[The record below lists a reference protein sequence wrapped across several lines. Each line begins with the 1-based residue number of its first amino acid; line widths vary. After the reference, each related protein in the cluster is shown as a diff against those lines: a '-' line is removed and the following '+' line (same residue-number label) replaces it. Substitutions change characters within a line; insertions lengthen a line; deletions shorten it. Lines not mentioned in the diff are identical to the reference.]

1 MPLPLL
7 PAREEEFLLCREL
20 VFGKDFLQH
29 GIGSLAEK
37 SQHAVLKNYYCP
49 NPSCQEINLG
59 RFVADISDENGITEI
74 QTAGFGKMRAKLDF
88 FLKNYPVRIVYPVP
102 VQKWICWIDPETGE
116 ISSRRRSPKKNAELS
131 LFRELYSIL
140 DLLWPDNLSITLAL
154 LESEEY
160 RLLDGWGADGKR
172 GSNRA
177 EMVPL
182 RLLGEIP
189 LQKPQDLLLLL
200 PEGLPPTFTSSDM
213 KSVTRLNPRQTS
225 YLILVL
231 NRLGLIERCGKQG
244 RFYLYRISDD
254 SRDGSL

>member
-1 MPLPLL
+1 MSLPLL
-7 PAREEEFLLCREL
+7 PAREEDFLRCREL

-59 RFVADISDENGITEI
+59 HFVADISDENGITEI
-74 QTAGFGKMRAKLDF
+74 QTAGFGKMRNKLIF

-102 VQKWICWIDPETGE
+102 VQKWVCWIDPKTGE
-116 ISSRRRSPKKNAELS
+116 LSSRRRSPQKNAELS

-140 DLLWPDNLSITLAL
+140 DLLWPSNLSITLAL
-154 LESEEY
+154 LECEEY
-160 RLLDGWGADGKR
+160 RLLDGWGTNGKR

-182 RLLGEIP
+182 HLLGEIH
-189 LQKPQDLLLLL
+189 LQNPQDLMQLL
-200 PEGLPPTFTSSDM
+200 PEGLPPIFTSSDM
-213 KSVTRLNPRQTS
+213 KSLTRLSPRQTS

-231 NRLGLIERCGKQG
+231 HRLGLIERCGKEG
-244 RFYLYRISDD
+244 RSYLYRVSDL
-254 SRDGSL
+254 S